1 MLRLQTCSGEA
12 LPPAKVWRRLKK
24 LRRDR
29 CKIFKRG
36 EKYNG
41 HWERNFIGEQKT
53 VLCDS
58 DLGERRQTN
67 KTLKREIEASHK
79 TVLIDFK
86 LSWSLKK
93 SGEKWQL

>member
-1 MLRLQTCSGEA
+1 MIMLQTCSGEK

-29 CKIFKRG
+29 CKIFKRE